1 MDLESGGVDAEA
13 RDGSKAMNG
22 GYQGMDGD
30 EVYVDALSLDS
41 IICGSQG
48 STRSPIKSPMGRDG
62 DFPVVGVT
70 WLPAEK
76 MTGS

>member
-1 MDLESGGVDAEA
+1 MKRWLEFCFLIN
-13 RDGSKAMNG
+13 KAMNG
-22 GYQGMDGD
+22 GFEGIDGD
-30 EVYVDALSLDS
+30 EIYVDALSLDS
-41 IICGSQG
+41 IICPSQG

-62 DFPVVGVT
+62 DFPVVRLA